1 VSKSSRRRSPQQ
13 RPAQP
18 RPAKSGSPKASSGGG
33 APQST
38 SPLAKT
44 IAVRSA
50 PALLWL
56 HSLPR
61 WALMV
66 ALLVMLVAG
75 LLIPG
80 IIGAALL
87 LILAAMTAW
96 LLILS
101 WPLLDTKGRFLR
113 LMVPLALTAVAILG
127 LTS

>member
-1 VSKSSRRRSPQQ
+1 M
-13 RPAQP
+13 
-18 RPAKSGSPKASSGGG
+18 
-33 APQST
+33 
-38 SPLAKT
+38 
-44 IAVRSA
+44 RSA

-56 HSLPR
+56 HGLPR

-87 LILAAMTAW
+87 LILAAITAW

-101 WPLLDTKGRFLR
+101 WPLLDTGGRFLR
-113 LMVPLALTAVAILG
+113 MLVPIALTAVAVVG